1 MLSLS
6 GFGIR
11 VMVASENEFGSIP
24 SSPIFRKSFRR
35 IGITASDGFTGEFYQ
50 TFREELMP
58 IFLELGDYFLSELTF
73 CNG

>member
-1 MLSLS
+1 M
-6 GFGIR
+6 
-11 VMVASENEFGSIP
+11 ASENEFGSIP